1 VKPNLLLSLTFV
13 FIQFLCLALIAL
25 TGPWFP
31 ANPVLLAI
39 ELLGIAL
46 GAWAVLVQ
54 GIGNFNITPD
64 PVRGARLVTSGPYSL
79 IRHPMYTGLLLVT
92 LPLLI
97 NAFTL
102 PRLLLWLVL
111 LADLLLKLNYE
122 EGLLAA
128 ALPGYA
134 EYQKQS
140 YRILPFIY

>member
-1 VKPNLLLSLTFV
+1 
-13 FIQFLCLALIAL
+13 
-25 TGPWFP
+25 
-31 ANPVLLAI
+31 
-39 ELLGIAL
+39 LLGIAL